1 MAWVRILVF
10 GFATLLGM
18 QPSAVAF
25 TGFGDS
31 TPEFLPV
38 DEAFQLQVDVV
49 GDEVRAS
56 WHIAPG
62 YYLYQ
67 ERMSLEAVEEGASLA
82 PAVFHTEAKLQDD
95 PYFGLQPVFHEQAEM
110 GAKIVSAPGDVLKVK
125 VTSQGCA
132 DAGLCYPPRTQTL
145 SLELPESMSGTVG
158 GAVSANLGATSEP
171 SAATASSN
179 AKSAASLNV
188 PASSTTA
195 SADGLAS
202 FLQDAHW
209 LLIVATFFVLG
220 LGLTFTPCVLPMVP
234 ILSGI
239 IVGQRERPT
248 TPRAFALSLGY
259 VLGMASTYAAAGVAV
274 GYFGARANIQAWMQQ
289 PWVLGLFGLLFVALA
304 LAMFGLYEL
313 QLPAAIR
320 NRLDALSQRQ
330 KGGQMMSVIIMGV
343 LSALVVSPCVSAP
356 LAGALLYIST
366 TGDAVLG
373 GSALFALAMGMGV
386 PLLII
391 GTLGTRILPKAGA
404 WMERVKQAFGV
415 MLLAVALWL
424 VERVLPTGLS
434 LALWALLL
442 IGAGLH
448 LGALRLHA
456 EGWARS
462 LQALGIV
469 VLLWGVFV
477 LWGAAQGAGSLL
489 KPIPAVGVAQATTPA
504 MQSPFQRIR
513 NEAELQSLL
522 ASGQPLML
530 DFYADWCVSCIVM
543 EKEIFQQPEVLAL
556 KDQLHFVQLDITKF
570 NTEHQA
576 LLTRLQLVGPPAVL
590 FFDAAGQELRE
601 ARIVGEV
608 SLDQFLRQIE
618 ERVLPPLSAYH

>member
-10 GFATLLGM
+10 GFATLLGV

-38 DEAFQLQVDVV
+38 DEAFQLHVDVV

-110 GAKIVSAPGDVLKVK
+110 GAKIVSAPGDVLKIQ

-145 SLELPESMSGTVG
+145 SLELPESMTAAGS
-158 GAVSANLGATSEP
+158 GAVSANLVTMAEP
-171 SAATASSN
+171 SAAKASSN
-179 AKSAASLNV
+179 ANPSSV
-188 PASSTTA
+188 PVSSTTA
-195 SADGLAS
+195 SADGLAG
-202 FLQDAHW
+202 FLQEAHW
-209 LLIVATFFVLG
+209 LFVVATFFVLG

-234 ILSGI
+234 SLSGS
-239 IVGQRERPT
+239 IVGQREYPT
-248 TPRAFALSLGY
+248 TPRAFALSLSY

-274 GYFGARANIQAWMQQ
+274 GYFGARANLQAWMQQ
-289 PWVLGLFGLLFVALA
+289 PWVLGLFGLLFVVLA

-320 NRLDALSQRQ
+320 NRLDALSRRQ
-330 KGGQMMSVIIMGV
+330 KGGQVMSVTIMGV

-373 GSALFALAMGMGV
+373 GGALFALAMGMGV

-424 VERVLPTGLS
+424 VERVLPIGLS

-489 KPIPAVGVAQATTPA
+489 
-504 MQSPFQRIR
+504 
-513 NEAELQSLL
+513 
-522 ASGQPLML
+522 
-530 DFYADWCVSCIVM
+530 
-543 EKEIFQQPEVLAL
+543 
-556 KDQLHFVQLDITKF
+556 
-570 NTEHQA
+570 
-576 LLTRLQLVGPPAVL
+576 
-590 FFDAAGQELRE
+590 
-601 ARIVGEV
+601 
-608 SLDQFLRQIE
+608 
-618 ERVLPPLSAYH
+618 